1 MVTLLFFI
9 FESPQLVDFAD
20 ESLSQCGVSRKFD
33 CLYFSHK
40 VAVVLIVAVIVAK
53 HASVIRGTSSQ
64 VYVGKTVGNNLLIF
78 KPNLLFQKRTLSL
91 SFEPVCLTRRV
102 NGRFLLRHGN
112 ILPQVGVSKSYL
124 VEGVDRNL

>member
-9 FESPQLVDFAD
+9 FESPQLMDFAD
-20 ESLSQCGVSRKFD
+20 ESLSQRGVSRKFD

-40 VAVVLIVAVIVAK
+40 VPVMVIVAVIVAK

-64 VYVGKTVGNNLLIF
+64 VYVSKTVGNNLLIF

-91 SFEPVCLTRRV
+91 SLSRC
-102 NGRFLLRHGN
+102 
-112 ILPQVGVSKSYL
+112 VSL
-124 VEGVDRNL
+124 VV

>member
-1 MVTLLFFI
+1 M
-9 FESPQLVDFAD
+9 DFAD
-20 ESLSQCGVSRKFD
+20 ESLSQRGVSRKFD

-40 VAVVLIVAVIVAK
+40 VAVVVIVAVIVAK

-64 VYVGKTVGNNLLIF
+64 VYVSKTVGNNLLIF
-78 KPNLLFQKRTLSL
+78 KPNLLFQKRTLSR

-112 ILPQVGVSKSYL
+112 ILPQVGVCKSYL
-124 VEGVDRNL
+124 R

>member
-9 FESPQLVDFAD
+9 FESPQLMDFAD
-20 ESLSQCGVSRKFD
+20 ESLSQRGVSREFD
-33 CLYFSHK
+33 CLYFSHE
-40 VAVVLIVAVIVAK
+40 VPVVVIVTVIVAK

-64 VYVGKTVGNNLLIF
+64 VYVSKTVGNNLLNF

-102 NGRFLLRHGN
+102 NGRFLPRHGN

-124 VEGVDRNL
+124 R